1 MKKIF
6 AIMMAVAVV
15 AISFTACKKKN
26 QNEPTPTPTPTP
38 VVGDTIEIT
47 HQAYYWNDQTT
58 KAGWWQIQDST
69 STYRLSLSNL
79 GGRTEAAGEYAM
91 EDMDEDWTFY
101 IDKVNNDTLKFVDC
115 DLTITVSADAREVNA
130 SGILDA
136 TNGDVFVVDIT
147 WVKPADPIAAREVV
161 IDIPEATFMDYADE
175 GVFQF
180 YGKDANYAVYL
191 TVEYTSAIAGS
202 YTIDDL
208 YGLGSY
214 TAIVDLVTED
224 APEFFSADIT
234 VEAGGAEGSYNLT
247 ADVLCY
253 DSVLYKISMA
263 YTEIEPESE
272 EDLVAA
278 GELLDL
284 TASYGMFQVV
294 SEEDAVSGASV
305 VAIFYGDTIVDSFDK
320 SSLYGGYV
328 AVGTDTFN
336 IAKVAVEGSI
346 NAEETEYV
354 LEGAIVCENKVQYNA
369 TITCPLADASGAPKR
384 LAAKRNFEATK
395 AAVKA
400 LKKTSVRA
408 RK

>member
-6 AIMMAVAVV
+6 SIMMAVAVV
-15 AISFTACKKKN
+15 AISFTACKKKG

-47 HQAYYWNDQTT
+47 HQAYYWNDQTA

-69 STYRLSLSNL
+69 SAYRLSLSNL

-115 DLTITVSADAREVNA
+115 ALTITVSADAREVNA

-147 WVKPADPIAAREVV
+147 WVKPADPIAAKEVV
-161 IDIPEATFMDYADE
+161 INIPEASFIDDASN
-175 GVFQF
+175 GIFQF
-180 YGKDANYAVYL
+180 SGKDANYGVYL

-208 YGLGSY
+208 YGLGNY
-214 TAIVDLVTED
+214 TAIVDLATDD
-224 APEFFSADIT
+224 APDFFSADIT
-234 VEAGGAEGSYNLT
+234 VEAGGTEGSYNLT

-284 TASYGMFQVV
+284 TASYGLFQVV
-294 SEEDAVSGASV
+294 SEADATSGASL
-305 VAIFYGDTIVDSFDK
+305 VAIFYGDTIVDEFDK
-320 SSLYGGYV
+320 SSLYGGFV

-346 NAEETEYV
+346 NAAETEYV

-369 TITCPLADASGAPKR
+369 IITCPLEDASGAPKR
-384 LAAKRNFEATK
+384 LAAKRNFEANK

-400 LKKTSVRA
+400 LKKAAVRA